1 MVGAR
6 GAANGKML
14 KDRDLPDEVSE
25 AILEIG
31 GLEILSCSMPSGAD
45 LDRQINIHNSLSDK
59 TRLKILW
66 ALRSCDLC
74 PCVLKEFLKVSNSKL
89 SYHLNSLEEAGLV
102 TSYQKK
108 NWKIF
113 SITKLGRETLA
124 YGH

>member
-1 MVGAR
+1 MVRAPGANEKR
-6 GAANGKML
+6 I

-31 GLEILSCSMPSGAD
+31 GLEKLSSSMPSGAD
-45 LDRQINIHNSLSDK
+45 LDRQMNIHHSLSDK

-74 PCVLKEFLKVSNSKL
+74 PCVLKEFLKVSDSKL
-89 SYHLNSLEEAGLV
+89 SYHLNSLEEVGLV

-113 SITKLGRETLA
+113 SITNLGRDVLG
-124 YGH
+124 YGR

>member
-1 MVGAR
+1 MVRAPG
-6 GAANGKML
+6 ANGKRK

-31 GLEILSCSMPSGAD
+31 GLEKLSYSMPSEAD
-45 LDRQINIHNSLSDK
+45 LERQINIHHSLSDK

-74 PCVLKEFLKVSNSKL
+74 PCVLKEFLKVSDSKL

-102 TSYQKK
+102 KSYQKK

-113 SITKLGRETLA
+113 SITKLGRDTL
-124 YGH
+124 GHDH